1 MKGVSDWLLT
11 ELRVHLRGSYGPTS
25 ELRSFASH
33 AISCQLRFS
42 IATCEGGSGL
52 GAKIQTLLD
61 ERSGS
66 TLLSLPMTPGIK
78 RVLILSSVI
87 QNSSCQF
94 WFYSK
99 SGYWGLSSPVSFILT
114 ENLCFVEVV
123 ARSPRV
129 GFECEHR
136 FYSWARVCF

>member
-42 IATCEGGSGL
+42 IATCDGGSGL

-66 TLLSLPMTPGIK
+66 TLLSLPMTPGDKKSLDTLIRYPEFFLSVLVLFQI
-78 RVLILSSVI
+78 RVLGI
-87 QNSSCQF
+87 
-94 WFYSK
+94 
-99 SGYWGLSSPVSFILT
+99 
-114 ENLCFVEVV
+114 VV
-123 ARSPRV
+123 A
-129 GFECEHR
+129 GFIHLNRESMLR
-136 FYSWARVCF
+136 